1 MAWITNEYR
10 ITYEDKYVGHYYIYD
25 DHTYRFYANSWENEI
40 ESIKDIL
47 KQKGL
52 SKDLNSEKPIAAI
65 EQMMQESNRVKDK
78 KQPIYVDGPFTITR
92 IPRETDERFLVY
104 RCSAGK
110 GEPGYSAK
118 KHSAPH
124 YEGPKTPEGMTEW
137 ATWYQF
143 VKMDDGTY
151 DAALDESWYWGGSH
165 NDGGTIH
172 TSIPEEWFE
181 LSYDEFLE
189 NVVKLSAAAHY
200 GFTPE
205 ELKEKKGLKEFFG
218 FK

>member
-65 EQMMQESNRVKDK
+65 EQMMQESNRVKGK

>member
-65 EQMMQESNRVKDK
+65 EQMMQESNRVKGK

-92 IPRETDERFLVY
+92 IPRETDELFLVY

-143 VKMDDGTY
+143 VKMDDGTF

>member
-1 MAWITNEYR
+1 MSWVIDDYK
-10 ITYEDKYVGHYYIYD
+10 ITYEDKYVGQYYVFN
-25 DHTYRFYANSWENEI
+25 DHTYRYYVNSWEHEI

-47 KQKGL
+47 QQKGL
-52 SKDLNSEKPIAAI
+52 LKDLDTKKPIAVI
-65 EQMMQESNRVKDK
+65 ERMMQESNRIKGK

-92 IPRETDERFLVY
+92 IARETDECFMVY
-104 RCSAGK
+104 HCGAK
-110 GEPGYSAK
+110 EGEPAYSPK
-118 KHSAPH
+118 DHSAPH
-124 YEGPKTPEGMTEW
+124 YEGPKTPEGMKEW

-151 DAALDESWYWGGSH
+151 EAALDESWWWGGSH
-165 NDGGTIH
+165 NDGGTIN
-172 TSIPEEWFE
+172 TEIPEEWFE

-189 NVVKLSAAAHY
+189 NVVTLSAAAHY

>member
-65 EQMMQESNRVKDK
+65 EQMMQESNRVKGK

-143 VKMDDGTY
+143 VKMDDGTF